1 MAIVVPETI
10 VTFLERLF
18 VGPVWP
24 ASIMVC
30 LLLAYTLVAL
40 LGIFD
45 LDLDV
50 DADVSPDMD
59 LGGPD
64 LGGPDVGGPDVSG
77 PELGGADASG
87 PEIGGDLLG
96 GIGGMTV
103 RWMNLDR
110 LPLILWLSAFTV
122 SFWAV
127 SYFLWYGFDVRRY
140 SPTLVTSLL
149 LTARNVVIA
158 TTVTKFVTE
167 PLSRLFVPPP
177 QYSPSTLI
185 GQHCTVSTSEVN
197 ESFGQAKFRTD
208 AAPLLLN
215 IRTDGE
221 HLAKGTRVQ
230 IIAFDADRRLYKVTA
245 APEEVS
251 S

>member
-1 MAIVVPETI
+1 MAFVVPETI
-10 VTFLERLF
+10 VSFLERMF

-40 LGIFD
+40 LGVFD
-45 LDLDV
+45 LDMSV
-50 DADVSPDMD
+50 DADVSPDVD
-59 LGGPD
+59 LGT
-64 LGGPDVGGPDVSG
+64 PDVSG
-77 PELGGADASG
+77 PD
-87 PEIGGDLLG
+87 IHGDLLG

-110 LPLILWLSAFTV
+110 LPMILWLSVFTV
-122 SFWAV
+122 AFWAV
-127 SYFLWYGFDVRRY
+127 SYFLWYGFDVHKY
-140 SPTLVTSLL
+140 SSGLIPSLL
-149 LTARNVVIA
+149 LCGRNVVIA
-158 TTVTKFVTE
+158 TTLTKLVTE
-167 PLSRLFVPPP
+167 PLSRWFVPAP

-185 GQHCTVSTSEVN
+185 GEYCTVSTSEVT
-197 ESFGQAKFRTD
+197 ESFGQAKYKTD

-221 HLAKGTRVQ
+221 HLARGARVQ
-230 IIAFDADRRLYKVTA
+230 IIGFDADRRLYKVTA
-245 APEEVS
+245 APQEVS

>member
-1 MAIVVPETI
+1 MAFVVPETI
-10 VTFLERLF
+10 VSFLERMF

-24 ASIMVC
+24 ASILVC

-45 LDLDV
+45 LDLGV
-50 DADVSPDMD
+50 EADASPEID
-59 LGGPD
+59 LGA
-64 LGGPDVGGPDVSG
+64 PDVSG
-77 PELGGADASG
+77 PEVH
-87 PEIGGDLLG
+87 GDFLG

-110 LPLILWLSAFTV
+110 LPMILWLSVFTV
-122 SFWAV
+122 AFWAV
-127 SYFLWYGFDVRRY
+127 SYFLWYGFDVHKY
-140 SPTLVTSLL
+140 SPALIPSLL
-149 LTARNVVIA
+149 LCGRNIVIA
-158 TTVTKFVTE
+158 STLTKLVTE
-167 PLSRLFVPPP
+167 PLSRWFVPAP

-185 GQHCTVSTSEVN
+185 GEHCTVSTSEVT
-197 ESFGQAKFRTD
+197 ESFGQAKYKTD

-221 HLAKGTRVQ
+221 HFAKGARVQ
-230 IIAFDADRRLYKVTA
+230 IVGFDADRRLYKVTA
-245 APEEVS
+245 APQEVS